1 MLAAVR
7 ADQGDTYC
15 RYVILTGHHGD
26 GAVKTQGCYIPLA
39 LNTFKYHNL
48 ILLCFRR
55 AEAHGADAGIK
66 KKMFLLNN

>member
-1 MLAAVR
+1 MTGTSAEKCWLQYGQTVVTR
-7 ADQGDTYC
+7 TC
-15 RYVILTGHHGD
+15 RYVVLTGHHGD

-55 AEAHGADAGIK
+55 AEAPRR
-66 KKMFLLNN
+66 

>member
-7 ADQGDTYC
+7 ADQGDAY
-15 RYVILTGHHGD
+15 RRDVVFTGHHGD
-26 GAVKTQGCYIPLA
+26 GAVKTQGCYISLA

>member
-7 ADQGDTYC
+7 TDQGDAY
-15 RYVILTGHHGD
+15 RRDVVLTGHHGD

-48 ILLCFRR
+48 IPLCFRR